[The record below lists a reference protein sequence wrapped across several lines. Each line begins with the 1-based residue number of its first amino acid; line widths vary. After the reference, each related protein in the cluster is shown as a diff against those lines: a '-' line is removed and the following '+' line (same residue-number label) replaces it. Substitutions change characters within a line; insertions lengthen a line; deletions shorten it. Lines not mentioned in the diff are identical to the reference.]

1 MADVR
6 RRLER
11 LEQRTPDREPYII
24 WYLSGDHPPP
34 SEEEK
39 RNLLTERLQR
49 NPGQPMYTLIWPPQE
64 RRQDAS

>member
-1 MADVR
+1 MDVR

-24 WYLSGDHPPP
+24 WYLSGDDPPP

-39 RNLLTERLQR
+39 RSLLAETLQR
-49 NPGQPMYTLIWPPQE
+49 RPGQSMYTITWPPQE
-64 RRQDAS
+64 QGEDAS